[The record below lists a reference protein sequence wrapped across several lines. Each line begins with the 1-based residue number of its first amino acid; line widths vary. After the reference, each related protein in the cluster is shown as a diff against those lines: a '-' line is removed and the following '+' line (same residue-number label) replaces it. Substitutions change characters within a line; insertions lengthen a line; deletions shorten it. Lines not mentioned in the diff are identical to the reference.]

1 MKNDDNTVDTSEDQQ
16 ELSTLEDMR
25 SRMKNDDNTVV
36 VNEEDPQNPPTI
48 GGVRLVNEPVAPNE
62 EPQTVTND
70 PDSNGT
76 SNGGDNLDTGDW
88 VTNDPDSNGTPGKVH
103 DLIGKSTI
111 IFGIFVGVYLLV
123 QSSQPVQMFFAKSD
137 GELTFGEVVIAFGAA
152 MIFIVP
158 GVICIGIGKII
169 DLLDK

>member
-1 MKNDDNTVDTSEDQQ
+1 MKNDDNA
-16 ELSTLEDMR
+16 
-25 SRMKNDDNTVV
+25 V
-36 VNEEDPQNPPTI
+36 VNEEDPQNLPTI
-48 GGVRLVNEPVAPNE
+48 GGVRLVNEPVAPHE
-62 EPQTVTND
+62 EPQTVIND

-88 VTNDPDSNGTPGKVH
+88 VTNDPDSNGTPRIVYH
-103 DLIGKSTI
+103 MNMIGIITI

-123 QSSQPVQMFFAKSD
+123 QFSQPVQMFFAQSD
-137 GELTFGEVVIAFGAA
+137 GELTFDEVVVAFGAA

-169 DLLDK
+169 KLLDT